1 MAAIPGSVPIT
12 GFIAPTD
19 TGDTFATQ
27 DETYNRGGFRTVAD
41 LTARD
46 AITADRRLE
55 GMLVRVLSTGY
66 FYTLSGGILNSNWIV
81 ETFGGT
87 AGALVYQGDLDL
99 PADFPTPAAVQ
110 VDDLYGVKTDVTDN
124 DATKTNT
131 GQSFVAGEL
140 IRWNGANWDRLNTAF
155 AAKDQPYD
163 NSTSGLS
170 ATNTQDAIDEVAA
183 GSTGNY
189 KSDVVPTGLQ
199 DGLNNLFTIPGGKSY
214 RPNSLTVYLNGGA
227 YQPASIQENGPG
239 YTTFNIVGGDTLP
252 VSASGDSFW
261 ISYIEV

>member
-46 AITADRRLE
+46 AITPDRRVE
-55 GMLVRVLSTGY
+55 GMLVRVLSTGS
-66 FYTLSGGILNSNWIV
+66 FYTLSGGILNANWVV

-87 AGALVYQGDLDL
+87 SGALVYQGDVDVA
-99 PADFPTPAAVQ
+99 ADFPTPAAVQ
-110 VDDLYGVKTDVTDN
+110 TDDLYGVKTDVTDN
-124 DATKTNT
+124 DPTKTNT

-140 IRWNGANWDRLNTAF
+140 IRWNGATWDRLNGPF

-163 NSTSGLS
+163 NSGSGLA
-170 ATNTQDAIDEVAA
+170 ATNTQDAIDELA
-183 GSTGNY
+183 GGATGNY
-189 KSDVVPTGLQ
+189 KSDVVPTGAQ
-199 DGLNNLFTIPGGKSY
+199 DGVNTTFTIPGGKSY
-214 RPNSLTVYLNGGA
+214 LPNTLTVYLNGGA
-227 YQPASIQENGPG
+227 YQPASITEVGPG
-239 YTTFNIVGGDTLP
+239 YTTFTINGDTLP
-252 VSASGDSFW
+252 VSAAGDSFW
-261 ISYIEV
+261 ISYVEV